1 MEMGYVMFSSDKK
14 LEYFDF
20 AGDPL
25 LVHLTEVRCFGLAH
39 KKLEGIS
46 EPTILRLYL
55 VKAVGL
61 SIIKAAQLRSQF
73 RRQCHDTQMPVLA
86 GHFAPARR

>member
-1 MEMGYVMFSSDKK
+1 MGYVMFSSDKK

-55 VKAVGL
+55 V
-61 SIIKAAQLRSQF
+61 
-73 RRQCHDTQMPVLA
+73 
-86 GHFAPARR
+86 